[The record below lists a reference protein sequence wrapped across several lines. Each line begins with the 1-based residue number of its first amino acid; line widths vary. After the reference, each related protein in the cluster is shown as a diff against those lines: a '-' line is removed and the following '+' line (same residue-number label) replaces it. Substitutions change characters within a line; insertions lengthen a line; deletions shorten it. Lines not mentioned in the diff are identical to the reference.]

1 MGYLPRSSFFI
12 VIKMGSV
19 ISMILSQEIKV
30 EAKESIK
37 KRIQNTF
44 KPNPL
49 PMKRDLV
56 HK

>member
-1 MGYLPRSSFFI
+1 MGYLPRSPFFI

-19 ISMILSQEIKV
+19 ILMILSQEIKV

-37 KRIQNTF
+37 KQIKNTF

-49 PMKRDLV
+49 PMKSNLV